1 MSPNSIGEVT
11 ALALAG
17 GDPSTLILASRSLAK
32 VEAVARKVRDK
43 CPAVAVHVV
52 AVDLASQVSVREAAA
67 RVRSLTPTLD
77 VLINNAGISVATKQW
92 SPEGVEL
99 TLATNHLGP
108 FLLTKLLMPLLTAA
122 AQHSQPG
129 ATRIV
134 NVTSTGNFVSPFRF
148 SDYNFEGKPLA
159 PDEQPR
165 QNLPK
170 YIYQEYDGFPG
181 VIAYSAS
188 KTANVLFSLALNN
201 RFRSRGIR
209 SYAVH
214 PGGEWV

>member
-1 MSPNSIGEVT
+1 MSPNSIGEAT
-11 ALALAG
+11 ALALASG
-17 GDPSTLILASRSLAK
+17 GPSTLILASRSLSK

-43 CPAVAVHVV
+43 SPSVVVHAV
-52 AVDLASQVSVREAAA
+52 AVDLASQASVREAAA
-67 RVRSLTPTLD
+67 RIRSLTPTLD

-92 SPEGVEL
+92 SPDGFEL

-108 FLLTKLLMPLLTAA
+108 FLLTGLLMPLLTAA
-122 AQHSQPG
+122 VQENRPG

-165 QNLPK
+165 RNLPK
-170 YIYQEYDGFPG
+170 HIYQEYDGFPG
-181 VIAYSAS
+181 VIAYGAS
-188 KTANVLFSLALNN
+188 KTANVLFSVALND
-201 RFRSRGIR
+201 RLRSKGIR
-209 SYAVH
+209 SFAVH
-214 PGGEWV
+214 PGGG